1 MMMKGAL
8 FDLDGV
14 LADTA
19 SLHFKAWRKLAKEN
33 FGRSL
38 PDELENK
45 TRGISRS
52 DSLSVILDYLEITVS
67 KAKFHRLAEEKNQI
81 YRSFL
86 TDLSPDEVL
95 PGMRDFIT
103 DLRKKGILT
112 ALASASQNGPFIL
125 ERTGLSECFNAIV
138 DPSKIEAGKPAPDIY
153 LAATAALE
161 LSPKECVGFEDA
173 VSGIQSLKAAGIV
186 SVGIGSDHE
195 VGQADMRFSST
206 GDINFDDVE
215 EIWAEITNN
224 A

>member
-81 YRSFL
+81 YRNFL
-86 TDLSPDEVL
+86 TDLSP
-95 PGMRDFIT
+95 

-125 ERTGLSECFNAIV
+125 ERTGLSKYFNAIV

-195 VGQADMRFSST
+195 VGQADLRFSST